1 MTTQAIKPDDI
12 LADNESFV
20 ELHGVTVRKGS
31 IAAFLKNVD
40 LFEDETSTDS
50 QKEAALAMIK
60 DLAPAIIVSGL
71 HRHAV
76 FKNKTIQAILDS
88 LQVKR

>member
-20 ELHGVTVRKGS
+20 ELNGVTVRKGS

-60 DLAPAIIVSGL
+60 ELAPAVIVSGL

-76 FKNKTIQAILDS
+76 FK
-88 LQVKR
+88 